1 MIKLLKNLT
10 KKEWFLALI
19 SLILII
25 VQVWLE
31 LKMPDYMSEIT
42 VLVQTE
48 VSQMSDIIK
57 NGAYMLGCAFG
68 SLVSA
73 VIVGYLVATVA
84 ANFSK
89 SVRKK
94 LFDKVENLAMSEVK
108 GFSTS
113 SLITRTTNDITQV
126 QMLVAMGLQLMIKA
140 PITAIWAI
148 TKILNKSWQWSM
160 TTGIAVLI
168 LLTVISILTIIVMPR
183 FKIVQK
189 LTDKINGVTRENL
202 TGIRVVRAFNAE
214 NYQENKFEDVNTK
227 LTNQQMYNQKKFAIM
242 QPVMYL
248 VMYFLTLAIYFI
260 GAYLIRDASM
270 VNKLGLFG
278 DMVVFSSYAMQVIM
292 SFLML
297 AMIFM
302 MSPRA
307 QVSANRINEVLDTD
321 ITIKD
326 GNINTNKTNEV
337 GTVEFK
343 NVSFKYPDAD
353 EYLLKNIS
361 FKANK
366 GETVAFIGSTGSGK
380 STLINLVPRFYDA
393 TEGEVLVDGVNVKDY
408 TQEFLH
414 NKIGYVPQKAV
425 MFNGTVNS
433 NIAYGDNGKG
443 EISEEKI
450 KKAIE
455 VAQGKEFVEKMN
467 EKYDTHIAQG
477 GTNVSGGQKQRLAIA
492 RAIARN
498 PEIYIFDDSF
508 SALDYK
514 TDSLLRKAL
523 KEYTKDVTSLIV
535 AQRIGTIMN
544 ADKIIVL
551 EDGVSVGMG
560 THKELLKNCDVYKEI
575 ALSQLSKEELE
586 NAE

>member
-10 KKEWFLALI
+10 KKEWLLAIICLV
-19 SLILII
+19 LII
-25 VQVWLE
+25 IQVWLE
-31 LKMPDYMSEIT
+31 LKMPDYMSQIT
-42 VLVQTE
+42 ILVQTE
-48 VSQMSDIIK
+48 GSQMNEILK
-57 NGAYMLGCAFG
+57 NGGYMLACAFG
-68 SLVSA
+68 SLISA
-73 VIVGYLVATVA
+73 VIVGFFVAGIA
-84 ANFSK
+84 SNFSMY
-89 SVRKK
+89 VRKK
-94 LFDKVENLAMSEVK
+94 LFDKVQSLAMSEVK
-108 GFSTS
+108 QFSTS

-126 QMLVAMGLQLMIKA
+126 EILIAMGLQLLIKA
-140 PITAIWAI
+140 PITAVWAI
-148 TKILNKSWQWSM
+148 TKILDKGWQWSVI
-160 TTGIAVLI
+160 TGVAVLVLLSVI
-168 LLTVISILTIIVMPR
+168 LVLFIIVMPK

-189 LTDKINGVTRENL
+189 LTDNINNVTRENL
-202 TGIRVVRAFNAE
+202 NGIRVVRAFNAE
-214 NYQENKFEDVNTK
+214 QYQENKFEDVNTK
-227 LTNQQMYNQKKFAIM
+227 LTNQQMFNQKTFAVM
-242 QPVMYL
+242 QPVMYTVL
-248 VMYFLTLAIYFI
+248 YGLTLAIYFV
-260 GAYLIRDASM
+260 GAFLIRDALM
-270 VNKLGLFG
+270 FDKIEIFG
-278 DMVVFSSYAMQVIM
+278 NMVVFSSYAMQVIM

-302 MSPRA
+302 MLPRA
-307 QVSANRINEVLDTD
+307 QVSAKRINEVLDTD
-321 ITIKD
+321 VTIKD
-326 GNINTNKTNEV
+326 GKMNEDLTKER

-393 TEGEVLVDGVNVKDY
+393 TEGEILVDGVNVKDY
-408 TQEFLH
+408 KSDILY

-433 NIAYGDNGKG
+433 NVAYGDNGKG
-443 EISEEKI
+443 VITEDKVI
-450 KKAIE
+450 KAIE
-455 VAQGKEFVEKMN
+455 VAQGKEFVEKMDD
-467 EKYDTHIAQG
+467 KYNTHIAQG

-492 RAIARN
+492 RAIARD

-514 TDSLLRKAL
+514 TDSVLRKEL
-523 KEYTKDVTSLIV
+523 KKYTKDATNLIV

-551 EDGVSVGMG
+551 DEGVIAGMG
-560 THKELLKNCDVYKEI
+560 THKELLKNCEVYKQI

-586 NAE
+586 NG

>member
-10 KKEWFLALI
+10 KKEWLLAIICLVLI
-19 SLILII
+19 VI
-25 VQVWLE
+25 QVWLE
-31 LKMPDYMSEIT
+31 LKMPDYMSQIT

-48 VSQMSDIIK
+48 GSQMSEILK
-57 NGAYMLGCAFG
+57 NGGYMLACAFG
-68 SLVSA
+68 SLISA
-73 VIVGYLVATVA
+73 VIVGFFVAGIA
-84 ANFSK
+84 SNFSMY
-89 SVRKK
+89 VRKK
-94 LFDKVENLAMSEVK
+94 LFDKVQSLAMSEVK
-108 GFSTS
+108 QFSTS

-126 QMLVAMGLQLMIKA
+126 EMLIAMGLQLLIKA
-140 PITAIWAI
+140 PITAVWAI
-148 TKILNKSWQWSM
+148 TKILDKGWQWSVI
-160 TTGIAVLI
+160 TGVAVLVLLSVI
-168 LLTVISILTIIVMPR
+168 LVLFIIVMPK

-189 LTDKINGVTRENL
+189 LTDNINNVTRENL
-202 TGIRVVRAFNAE
+202 NGIRVVRAFNAE
-214 NYQENKFEDVNTK
+214 EYQENKFEEVNTK
-227 LTNQQMYNQKKFAIM
+227 LTNQQMFNQKTFAVM
-242 QPVMYL
+242 QPVMYTVL
-248 VMYFLTLAIYFI
+248 YGLTLAIYFV
-260 GAYLIRDASM
+260 GAFLIRDALM
-270 VNKLGLFG
+270 FDKVGIFG
-278 DMVVFSSYAMQVIM
+278 NMIVFSSYAMQVIM

-302 MSPRA
+302 MLPRA
-307 QVSANRINEVLDTD
+307 QVSAKRINEVLDTD
-321 ITIKD
+321 VTIKD
-326 GNINTNKTNEV
+326 GKMNEDLTKER

-393 TEGEVLVDGVNVKDY
+393 TEGEILVDGVNVKDY
-408 TQEFLH
+408 KSDILY

-433 NIAYGDNGKG
+433 NVAYGYNGKG
-443 EISEEKI
+443 KITEEKVI
-450 KKAIE
+450 KAIE
-455 VAQGKEFVEKMN
+455 VAQGKEFVEKMDD
-467 EKYDTHIAQG
+467 KYNTHIAQG

-492 RAIARN
+492 RAIARD

-514 TDSLLRKAL
+514 TDSVLRKEL
-523 KEYTKDVTSLIV
+523 KKYTKDATNLIV

-551 EDGVSVGMG
+551 DEGVIAGMG
-560 THKELLKNCDVYKEI
+560 THKELLKNCEVYKQI

-586 NAE
+586 NG